1 MQGLVC
7 QECRRCRWD
16 AMVPYPRCVGRMG
29 SSCETIMEVL
39 TAVLDSER
47 GIVSGIVRGIGL

>member
-47 GIVSGIVRGIGL
+47 GIVRGIGL